1 MPSTSTKT
9 YHLQPEDRLTLAS
22 LRQQGLGV
30 RAMARVLGRSPSTV
44 NRELQRNADSSG
56 YANVTARTRCRQR
69 RLAARPARKLDPEG
83 VMFGV
88 VRQCLGWRWSP
99 EQIALTLASI
109 YPKGHPYRV
118 SHETI
123 YNCIYAQPVG
133 ELKRELVACL
143 RQVHNQRTP
152 RSKGQDRRG
161 QIADMLSIHVRPP
174 EVEDRQFPG
183 HWEGGLIKGQANA
196 SAVGTLVERTSR
208 LLMLVKLHQSKPASA
223 ASVLQAFTDKLRSIA
238 QPMRKTLTYDQG
250 REMARH
256 KELTANTGVA
266 VYFCDPHSPWQ
277 RGSNENVNGLV
288 RQYLPK
294 CTDLSGYSQE
304 QLDAIADEINNRSRK
319 GLDVRT
325 PLAVYRQL
333 LITHSEPQSN
343 TVH

>member
-1 MPSTSTKT
+1 MQTPFKT
-9 YHLQPEDRLTLAS
+9 YRQLQPEDRVTLAS
-22 LRQQGLGV
+22 LRQQGRGI
-30 RAMARVLGRSPSTV
+30 RAIAEVLGRSPSTIS
-44 NRELQRNADSSG
+44 RELRRNACDALYASS
-56 YANVTARTRCRQR
+56 TARVRCQQR
-69 RLAARPARKLDPEG
+69 RLSARPERKLESQG
-83 VMFGV
+83 VMFSV

-143 RQVHNQRTP
+143 RQARNKRTP
-152 RSKGQDRRG
+152 RSKGDDRRG
-161 QIADMLSIHVRPP
+161 QIPDMLSIHVRPP

-183 HWEGGLIKGQANA
+183 HWEGDLIKGAGNA

-208 LLMLVKLHQSKPASA
+208 LLMLVKLPHPKPASA
-223 ASVLQAFTDKLRSIA
+223 ASVLQAFTDKLNAIA

-256 KELTANTGVA
+256 KELTANTGIA

-277 RGSNENVNGLV
+277 RGSNENINGLV

-294 CTDLSGYSQE
+294 GSDLSGYSQE
-304 QLDAIADEINNRSRK
+304 QLDAIADEINNRPRK
-319 GLDVRT
+319 GLGVRT
-325 PLAVYRQL
+325 PLALYRQL
-333 LITHSEPQSN
+333 LITHDQTQSILI
-343 TVH
+343 H